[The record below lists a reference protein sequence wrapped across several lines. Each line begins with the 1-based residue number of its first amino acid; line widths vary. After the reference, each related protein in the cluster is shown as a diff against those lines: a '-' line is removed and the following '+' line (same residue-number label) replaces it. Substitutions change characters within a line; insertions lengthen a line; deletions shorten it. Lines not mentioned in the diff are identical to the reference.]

1 MNKKIVLL
9 IALVGITISCT
20 SQQEKTASSKK
31 KIQNRALNSVVDS
44 LTDNVETLDKHI
56 PKTVKVRYGRLRD
69 GK

>member
-1 MNKKIVLL
+1 MLSKSTIAIHILL
-9 IALVGITISCT
+9 
-20 SQQEKTASSKK
+20 KTASSKK